1 MAQDPRENTQLP
13 VGPDAPLTAWGRPA
27 SIDGHALTTR
37 PGRRI
42 IAGHFHPHPREESTM
57 ATAAHREEIW
67 VPGMPEPIS
76 HFVHVVR
83 AGRLVFVSGC
93 VASDDQGR
101 TVGGSDIV
109 AQTRQVHENIKRCL
123 AAVGATF
130 GDVCKVTV
138 YLKIVAHREAVNT
151 VRKEYFGASR
161 PASTLIE
168 ISQFVR
174 PDLLIEIEAVAVL
187 PEKKGGARRG
197 KTPASRPARKAQ
209 RRRR

>member
-1 MAQDPRENTQLP
+1 
-13 VGPDAPLTAWGRPA
+13 
-27 SIDGHALTTR
+27 
-37 PGRRI
+37 
-42 IAGHFHPHPREESTM
+42 M

-67 VPGMPEPIS
+67 VPGMPQPIS

-101 TVGGSDIV
+101 TVGGSDVV
-109 AQTRQVHENIKRCL
+109 AQTRQAFENIKRCL
-123 AAVGATF
+123 AAAGATF
-130 GDVCKVTV
+130 ADVCKVTV
-138 YLKIVAHREAVNT
+138 YLKNVAHREQVNT
-151 VRKEYFGASR
+151 VRKEYFGATR

-174 PDLLIEIEAVAVL
+174 PDLLIEIESIAVL
-187 PEKKGGARRG
+187 PERKAG
-197 KTPASRPARKAQ
+197 KPRPKTRASAPARKA